1 MHEARCEVWVMAAA
15 CTRGGTRGAPKR
27 SWALVGPWSG
37 MDTGLDTG
45 EAVEW
50 GYALGL
56 AVWPRR

>member
-1 MHEARCEVWVMAAA
+1 MAAA
-15 CTRGGTRGAPKR
+15 CTRGGTRGAPDS

-37 MDTGLDTG
+37 MDTRLDTSD
-45 EAVEW
+45 AVEW